1 MWSCSKVG
9 LIENK
14 PLIESEGIHKSERSK
29 PLIESEGIHKSE
41 RRYVNVLRNGN
52 FQDSACHL
60 IHESKEPLD
69 GLVCELQDLLENEF
83 FVGEKVSQRGDRERL
98 YKVMEKISSNGGT
111 KYKIE
116 PISTEPVKTV
126 HPSEISRLHRPSG
139 DDIKTLIHAFVTE
152 RKDDHWP
159 IKPHVRKY
167 FEVGENCSK
176 CGDPRSR
183 MQKFGECV
191 FIGKEAYVHLFGVE
205 NNAKLADESM
215 ELVAKMNRTTLDG
228 YLKKLVANETINA
241 VNHPL
246 GAEGLAH
253 MFWFES
259 NLKNRTTLDEYIDR
273 MKPAQQSIF
282 YAYDDSKSEIEQMSI
297 VQSLLKAGNEVLFVT
312 NSLDKRVIDRVGI
325 FRGKT
330 FVDVKRVISTK
341 NETTILDLR
350 L

>member
-9 LIENK
+9 LTENE
-14 PLIESEGIHKSERSK
+14 PLVESEELHE
-29 PLIESEGIHKSE
+29 SE
-41 RRYVNVLRNGN
+41 RRYANVLRNGN

-69 GLVCELQDLLENEF
+69 GLVCELQGLLETEF
-83 FVGEKVSQRGDRERL
+83 FVGEEVNQRGDSEGL

-116 PISTEPVKTV
+116 PISTEPTKTV
-126 HPSEISRLHRPSG
+126 HPSEISRLHQPLEE
-139 DDIKTLIHAFVTE
+139 DIRTLIHGFVTE

-159 IKPHVRKY
+159 IKPHLREY

-176 CGDPRSR
+176 CGNPHSSID
-183 MQKFGECV
+183 KFVDWALTFVIFLAIGALIILV
-191 FIGKEAYVHLFGVE
+191 GKEAYGYFFGVE
-205 NNAKLADESM
+205 NNAKLTRESM

-228 YLKKLVANETINA
+228 YFKELVANETVNA
-241 VNHPL
+241 VDHPL
-246 GAEGLAH
+246 AAEGLAH

-282 YAYDDSKSEIEQMSI
+282 YAYDHSKSEIEQMSI
-297 VQSLLKAGNEVLFVT
+297 VQSLLKTGNEVLFVT
-312 NSLDKRVIDRVGI
+312 NSLDKRVIDRVGV
-325 FRGKT
+325 FRKKL
-330 FVDVKRVISTK
+330 FVDVKRVTLTK
-341 NETTILDLR
+341 NKTIILDLE